1 MWVGWLLCPQNV
13 LVVSLNGAFQLYECW
28 WVLAPSP
35 GERCSGNGL
44 EWART
49 NFMVTVRRIAV
60 LSGGPAI
67 LFGGP
72 AVLSGGPAIL
82 SGGPVVLLWGPC
94 TLVQFW
100 GVRNGALNS
109 SKSDFT
115 IKALSSRRRH
125 LLLSQGTS
133 SAATPHRQAR
143 DSGHLR
149 AKKNSTC

>member
-60 LSGGPAI
+60 KPDMFFSTYCFCPSSFMKCGPSGHGICKGSAFFLLGSAFQAAFLNRANSNKRVFEIASNTAYPDLSDTRS
-67 LFGGP
+67 
-72 AVLSGGPAIL
+72 VKR
-82 SGGPVVLLWGPC
+82 V
-94 TLVQFW
+94 
-100 GVRNGALNS
+100 
-109 SKSDFT
+109 SDFHKQR
-115 IKALSSRRRH
+115 KAK
-125 LLLSQGTS
+125 LL
-133 SAATPHRQAR
+133 
-143 DSGHLR
+143 GHIMR
-149 AKKNSTC
+149 A